1 MCCQSAYSR
10 LRGYTKKLTYNV
22 LFSAGSGRE
31 NKVFVLV
38 FIKKDSVRIVSAIH
52 NSIFDHTLELLLP
65 EFRHDAGVDA
75 NTLPLV
81 NETEILE
88 ALALELLVV
97 VAFLAE
103 KFVAMAESVVDEP
116 SNMRAHLMHCVSLYC
131 V

>member
-1 MCCQSAYSR
+1 VFAHNTLY
-10 LRGYTKKLTYNV
+10 V
-22 LFSAGSGRE
+22 SAGSGRE

-38 FIKKDSVRIVSAIH
+38 FIKINSVRIVSAMH
-52 NSIFDHTLELLLP
+52 NSRIFDYTVESLLP
-65 EFRHDAGVDA
+65 EFRHDAGLDA
-75 NTLPLV
+75 NTLLLV

-103 KFVAMAESVVDEP
+103 RFVAMAESVVDEL

-131 V
+131 A